1 MHPSFQQHI
10 DELGALLVHSN
21 EASMEFFRRNRF
33 KSRRGARF
41 QVVTKKLGLF
51 HVIERHT
58 GKTWI
63 FHHYQEATDFAIEL
77 EEQSN
82 RRRGGSRST
91 TS

>member
-21 EASMEFFRRNRF
+21 EASMDLFRRNRL
-33 KSRRGARF
+33 KARRGARF

-63 FHHYQEATDFAIEL
+63 FHNYQEATDFAIEL

-82 RRRGGSRST
+82 RRRGGSRCT

>member
-1 MHPSFQQHI
+1 
-10 DELGALLVHSN
+10 
-21 EASMEFFRRNRF
+21 
-33 KSRRGARF
+33 
-41 QVVTKKLGLF
+41 VVTKKLGLF